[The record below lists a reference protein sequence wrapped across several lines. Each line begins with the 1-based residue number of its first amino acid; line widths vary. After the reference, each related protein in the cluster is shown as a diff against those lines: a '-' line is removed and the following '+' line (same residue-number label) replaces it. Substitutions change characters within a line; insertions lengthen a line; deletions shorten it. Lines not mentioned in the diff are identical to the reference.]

1 MIENRRRKNRYM
13 CFNEVLSS
21 TDLADVSA
29 GEAHQCGEP
38 VSDVQ

>member
-1 MIENRRRKNRYM
+1 M
-13 CFNEVLSS
+13 CCSNKALSS

-38 VSDVQ
+38 VGDVQ